1 MKNKIVIA
9 ALRLFLLRGYKY
21 VSLVDVAQ
29 EVGITKGGIY
39 HYFEN
44 KERLLYAAVQHLFE
58 HVRAHIIDLFQS
70 EQNLRDVLY
79 ALLVDRDIENYV
91 ENMINVKCPEDVRE
105 VDEVLFR
112 LEIMQ
117 HFPRLHEQI
126 DKDQMELCLSLKTRL
141 EKAMRTGEIRADV
154 NAESLAILTWTL
166 LNGQKSTPLF
176 FYCEQARRQTF
187 EALCQ
192 ILALK

>member
-21 VSLVDVAQ
+21 VSLIDVAQ

-39 HYFEN
+39 HYFDN
-44 KERLLYAAVQHLFE
+44 KERLLCAAVQHLFD
-58 HVRAHIIDLFQS
+58 HVKVHIIDLFQS

-79 ALLVDRDIENYV
+79 ALLVDRDIKNYV
-91 ENMINVKCPEDVRE
+91 ENMINVKCPEEVQE
-105 VDEVLFR
+105 VDEVSFR
-112 LEIMQ
+112 LEIVQ
-117 HFPRLHEQI
+117 HFPRLHEHI
-126 DKDQMELCLSLKTRL
+126 DNDQMELCRSLKGRL
-141 EKAMRTGEIRADV
+141 EKAMQTGEIRTDV
-154 NAESLAILTWTL
+154 DAESLAILTWTL

-176 FYCEQARRQTF
+176 FYCEQARRKTF